1 MMTMKKFAVLV
12 VVAAAGVWAYY
23 ANVASGR
30 PTMDTN
36 MRVTSGNTPFP
47 VTLAQVERG
56 PVSGNVVYTGTVQ
69 AFTEEDVYPR
79 VTGRIVEMPVYPGD
93 AIRPGQVVA
102 RLDDVELSSRVREA
116 EAMLAT
122 SRANQAQMEADA
134 VAAHHGIIQMERE
147 LAMVESEA
155 TYWRGVIA
163 RTERLFN
170 SGAVSR
176 QEYENDRSM
185 AASIEAKREAARA
198 KLEQARAMEA
208 SARKKLSAAGSMI
221 AQGEAALR
229 TAEVVRG
236 YVNIVSPTTG
246 YVVKRQVAPGV
257 LVQPGMAI
265 LKIAQIDKVRL
276 QANVGER
283 DLPLVRVGSPVM
295 VATTGNGHPPFRAR
309 VTSVFPFVDQG
320 ARTGVVE
327 AVVENNGRRLL
338 PGQYVQMQFVT
349 GERADALSV
358 PRGAVAR
365 MGGKAT
371 VWVVKDSR
379 VEPREVVTGLENP
392 ERVEIMTGLAGD
404 ERVVARGHEG
414 LYAGA
419 HVSDV
424 GGSVPARQERDVNQ
438 AMPEMKDA
446 GRAEKPAAPVPVQPE
461 PVKKSKENPHG
472 GHGG

>member
-295 VATTGNGHPPFRAR
+295 VVTTGNGHPPFRAR

-371 VWVVKDSR
+371 VWVVKDGR
-379 VEPREVVTGLENP
+379 AEPIEVATGLENP
-392 ERVEIMTGLAGD
+392 ERIEVMKGLAGG
-404 ERVVARGHEG
+404 EEVIARGHEG

-419 HVSDV
+419 RVSDV
-424 GGSVPARQERDVNQ
+424 SGAKPARQDGADPRKG
-438 AMPEMKDA
+438 MPGMSEQGGAAKP
-446 GRAEKPAAPVPVQPE
+446 ETPVKPAD
-461 PVKKSKENPHG
+461 PHKG
-472 GHGG
+472 M